1 MSQAVKVE
9 RHGAVAILRLDDP
22 SAMNALSP
30 SVKAGMQENVPK
42 LAGDAAVRAI
52 VLTGTGKAFCAG
64 GDIRAMKDPE
74 GRKAPAVKRLLA
86 VS

>member
-42 LAGDAAVRAI
+42 LAGDA
-52 VLTGTGKAFCAG
+52 
-64 GDIRAMKDPE
+64 
-74 GRKAPAVKRLLA
+74 KR
-86 VS
+86 